1 MKSIYVT
8 DIKIASILIAFG
20 VPRRECDPT
29 TCEIRKDITTGK
41 ERKQYSFWFDVDDD
55 EHSKIA
61 ENTIRD
67 FAAAKEWETIN
78 RDIEDPLYWMK
89 GVMENRDSL
98 IHEMHN
104 NVQAMRVIEVGE
116 KTVVI
121 GHRASQ
127 GLKNKM
133 KSLL

>member
-20 VPRRECDPT
+20 VPRRATDPT
-29 TCEIRKDITTGK
+29 TCEIRKGTDGRD
-41 ERKQYSFWFDVDDD
+41 RKQYSFWFDASED
-55 EHSKIA
+55 EHSEIA
-61 ENTIRD
+61 EKTITD
-67 FAAAKEWETIN
+67 FAAAKDWETIN

-104 NVQAMRVIEVGE
+104 DVEAMRIIEVGE
-116 KTVVI
+116 KTIVI

-127 GLKNKM
+127 GLKDKM

>member
-1 MKSIYVT
+1 MKSIFVT

-20 VPRRECDPT
+20 VPRRDTDPT
-29 TCEIRKDITTGK
+29 TCEIRKGTDGK
-41 ERKQYSFWFDVDDD
+41 DRRQYSFWFNVEDAN
-55 EHSKIA
+55 HSEVAEKTIA
-61 ENTIRD
+61 D
-67 FAAAKEWETIN
+67 FAAARDWETIN

-104 NVQAMRVIEVGE
+104 NVEMMRVIEVGE
-116 KTVVI
+116 KTIVI
-121 GHRASQ
+121 GHRASKE
-127 GLKNKM
+127 LKDKM

>member
-29 TCEIRKDITTGK
+29 TCEIRKDLATGK
-41 ERKQYSFWFDVDDD
+41 ERKQYSFWFDVNAD
-55 EHSKIA
+55 EHSEIA
-61 ENTIRD
+61 EKTIKD
-67 FAAAKEWETIN
+67 FAAAKDWEVIN
-78 RDIEDPLYWMK
+78 RNIEDPLYWMK

-116 KTVVI
+116 KTIVV

-127 GLKNKM
+127 ETRNKI

>member
-8 DIKIASILIAFG
+8 DIKLASILIAFG

-29 TCEIRKDITTGK
+29 TCEIRRGLDGQD
-41 ERKQYSFWFDVDDD
+41 RKQYSFWFDVQLDD
-55 EHSKIA
+55 HSETA
-61 ENTIRD
+61 EKTIRD
-67 FAAAKEWETIN
+67 FAAAKEWETLN

-104 NVQAMRVIEVGE
+104 NVEVMRVIEIGE
-116 KTVVI
+116 KTIVV
-121 GHRASQ
+121 GHRASKS
-127 GLKNKM
+127 LKNKM

>member
-20 VPRRECDPT
+20 VPRRDSDPT
-29 TCEIRKDITTGK
+29 TCEIRKGVDGK
-41 ERKQYSFWFDVDDD
+41 DRRQYSFWFNVETD
-55 EHSKIA
+55 EHSEVAERTIA
-61 ENTIRD
+61 D
-67 FAAAKEWETIN
+67 FAAANEWETIN

-104 NVQAMRVIEVGE
+104 NVEAMRVIEVGE
-116 KTVVI
+116 KTIVI

-127 GLKNKM
+127 GLKDKM

>member
-20 VPRRECDPT
+20 VPRRESDPT
-29 TCEIRKDITTGK
+29 TCEIRKGNDGRD
-41 ERKQYSFWFDVDDD
+41 RKQYSFWFDVDED
-55 EHSKIA
+55 ERSEIA
-61 ENTIRD
+61 ERTITD
-67 FAAAKEWETIN
+67 FAAAKDWETIN

-104 NVQAMRVIEVGE
+104 NVEAMRVIEVGE

-127 GLKNKM
+127 GLKDKM

>member
-20 VPRRECDPT
+20 VPRREGDPT
-29 TCEIRKDITTGK
+29 TCEIRKGNDGK
-41 ERKQYSFWFDVDDD
+41 DRRQYSFWFDASDD
-55 EHSKIA
+55 EHSEIA
-61 ENTIRD
+61 ERTIAD
-67 FAAAKEWETIN
+67 FAAAKDWETLN
-78 RDIEDPLYWMK
+78 RDEEDPLYWMK

-104 NVQAMRVIEVGE
+104 NVEAMRVIEVGE

-127 GLKNKM
+127 GLKDKM

>member
-1 MKSIYVT
+1 MKSIFVK

-20 VPRRECDPT
+20 VPRRDVDPT
-29 TCEIRKDITTGK
+29 TCEIRRGSDGKD
-41 ERKQYSFWFDVDDD
+41 RKQYSFWFDVRQDD
-55 EHSKIA
+55 HSEIA
-61 ENTIRD
+61 ERTIKD
-67 FAAAKEWETIN
+67 YSDANEWETLN
-78 RDIEDPLYWMK
+78 RDKEDPLYWMK

-98 IHEMHN
+98 IHEMYN
-104 NVQAMRVIEVGE
+104 DVEAMRVIEVGE

-127 GLKNKM
+127 GLKDKM